1 MNITETFDKDK
12 NLADLIEEY
21 LKKMLEVSKQWW
33 EYDIIILLI
42 QVIHIGRSSKCITI

>member
-21 LKKMLEVSKQWW
+21 LKKMLEVSNQ
-33 EYDIIILLI
+33 
-42 QVIHIGRSSKCITI
+42 R